1 MSNIKQELFKGVF
14 WSAVE
19 KYSGIVLSIVISM
32 ILARLLG
39 PKEYGV
45 VAIATVLI
53 SFLSLFCN
61 MGLGPAIIQRK
72 DLTHEDCN
80 SLFTFSLLVGASLS
94 ILFFCS
100 SWGIAWFYDDQQLVP
115 ICQLLSIQL
124 LASAANMVPNALMN
138 KNKRFKEKAKRTLFF
153 QVVCGV
159 FAIATALAGAGVY
172 ALIITPLVT
181 SIGVFCWNWSFYKV
195 YIDKTFNL
203 EPIKRVFSFSS
214 FQFLFDICNYF
225 SCNLDKI
232 IIGKFFSVSS
242 LGIYEK
248 SYNLMQMPISNVSFV
263 LNPVLQPVMK
273 DLQDD
278 KKTLNEKFLKIVK
291 LTSTISFPLGVI
303 LWGMAYECIHFFYGG
318 NWDAAIP
325 VFKILVLSVPCQ
337 MLLSVYGF
345 LYLVCTNTKAMFYV
359 GIRNTITTITGI
371 VIAIVSIGTV
381 DAVAMSW
388 TITVMINFVLSF
400 KTMYAKVLCLSAT
413 PFVKILIKPAF
424 IAGGLFLTE
433 FFLNRYINT
442 DYLMLQLLLK
452 GTLSLAVALLL
463 VHFTKQYDL
472 LQVLEKL
479 RRR

>member
-1 MSNIKQELFKGVF
+1 MSNIRQELFRGVF

-19 KYSGIVLSIVISM
+19 KYSGVVLSIGISM
-32 ILARLLG
+32 VLARLLG

-53 SFLSLFCN
+53 SFLNLFCN
-61 MGLGPAIIQRK
+61 MGLGPAIIQQK
-72 DLTHEDCN
+72 DLTQDDCN
-80 SLFTFSLLVGASLS
+80 SLFTFSLLVGTFLS
-94 ILFFCS
+94 VLFFCS
-100 SWGIAWFYDDQQLVP
+100 SWGVAWFYGNQQLVS
-115 ICQLLSIQL
+115 ICQILSIQL

-153 QVVCGV
+153 QVVCGF
-159 FAIATALAGAGVY
+159 FAIVSALAGAGVY

-232 IIGKFFSVSS
+232 IIGKYFSVSS

-273 DLQDD
+273 ELQDD
-278 KKTLNEKFLKIVK
+278 RKTLNEKFLKIVK
-291 LTSTISFPLGVI
+291 LTSTISFPLGII

-318 NWDAAIP
+318 NWDDAIP
-325 VFKILVLSVPCQ
+325 IFKILVLSVPCQ

-345 LYLVCTNTKAMFYV
+345 LYLVCNDTKTMFYV

-371 VIAIVSIGTV
+371 IIAIVTIGTV
-381 DAVAMSW
+381 DAVAISW
-388 TITVMINFVLSF
+388 TITVTVNFILSF
-400 KTMYAKVLCLSAT
+400 KTLYARVLCLSAI
-413 PFVKILIKPAF
+413 PFFKMLVKPVF
-424 IAGGLFLTE
+424 IASVLILTE
-433 FFLNRYINT
+433 VLLNRYINS
-442 DYLMLQLLLK
+442 DYLIIQLLLK
-452 GTLSLAVALLL
+452 GSLSLITALLL
-463 VHFTKQYDL
+463 VQITKLYDL
-472 LQVLEKL
+472 LALFK
-479 RRR
+479 RK